1 MNALVILND
10 CEVEKKQISYEAL
23 YRGQE
28 MSGIYPA
35 QMLKENVVRW
45 IKISPLD
52 AKDTTPFEVINDA
65 SRIPKRQ

>member
-1 MNALVILND
+1 MLEILNNY
-10 CEVEKKQISYEAL
+10 EVKKKQISYEAL

-35 QMLKENVVRW
+35 QTLKENVVHW

-52 AKDTTPFEVINDA
+52 AKDTAPPEVINDA
-65 SRIPKRQ
+65 LRIPKRQ